1 MYALG
6 RGRLWCVWQP
16 FKPLLCMAK
25 PLARRAVFRGVLLK
39 PGGQAE
45 CGQPPPACG
54 RRVVHTERAGSSVVN
69 PGTGEAGCPH
79 PCGVGSWV
87 VHTLVVWAAGLSTRA
102 RCCDRCVS
110 WLLCF
115 LGFLF
120 RLPAGAAGDPPVGPC
135 THGPTPAAMF
145 QTMSAGRS
153 AQARSSWLWPSCRV
167 SVPNF
172 VSYRCLD
179 VHLLIIS
186 AGFGCKH

>member
-6 RGRLWCVWQP
+6 RGRLWCVRRP

-25 PLARRAVFRGVLLK
+25 PLARRAIFRGVLLK
-39 PGGQAE
+39 LGGQAE

-79 PCGVGSWV
+79 PCGVDSWV
-87 VHTLVVWAAGLSTRA
+87 VHTGAVLRSRCVLAVLLSGLSFSAPR
-102 RCCDRCVS
+102 RGR
-110 WLLCF
+110 
-115 LGFLF
+115 
-120 RLPAGAAGDPPVGPC
+120 RRPPPVGPC
-135 THGPTPAAMF
+135 THGLTPAAMF

-153 AQARSSWLWPSCRV
+153 AQAWSSWLWPSCRV

-179 VHLLIIS
+179 VHLLMNS
-186 AGFGCKH
+186 AGLVANISCLRET